1 MEHQSDF
8 EVSVTDPSANT
19 PINDLPLSPEITGT
33 PF

>member
-1 MEHQSDF
+1 MEHQSEY

-19 PINDLPLSPEITGT
+19 PINDLPLSPEVIGV